1 MNRNNPYGNYRAP
14 IFAGLI
20 LMLMVSCGITKN
32 AAVDTKDLSYLYNP
46 TKSAFRP
53 GFSVFNESAGRS
65 VLTVRFPA
73 SSLFFS
79 EANPKGIPI
88 AQILITVKLFN
99 ISAGRLLT
107 DTAFIDLDI
116 IREEGRL
123 DYLYKLPLK
132 VEPGYEYNA
141 EVKILDQL
149 KAEVV
154 QAFVPFNTISPGNR
168 YNFMARSHSG
178 KNELL
183 SPVVRPN
190 QYVNLLYP
198 NIQVDSLFIS
208 VFKPLSEI
216 PYPPSILLPEKT
228 IDYDP
233 DTIIA
238 VAWSDTL
245 PLMFPDEG
253 VYFCAP
259 ERESEEGF
267 TFLNFGPGYPVMNDP
282 EFMIRPLAYLASEE
296 EMNTIRSADR
306 PKLALDDF
314 WLKCGGNVDRS
325 RELIRIFYT
334 RILYANHYF
343 TSFKEGWRTERG
355 MIYTIYGPPDKVYKK
370 SDEESWGYRRPVL
383 KSSWGG
389 RLHLQERYL
398 FFNFKLR
405 NSRFSDNDYYL
416 SRSETLVSYWDR
428 AVASWRK
435 GIVFRLDN
443 PEDL

>member
-1 MNRNNPYGNYRAP
+1 MNRNIPYRNYRAP

-20 LMLMVSCGITKN
+20 LMVMVSCSVTRN
-32 AAVDTKDLSYLYNP
+32 TPVDTKDLSYLYNP
-46 TKSAFRP
+46 TKSSFRP
-53 GFSVFNESAGRS
+53 GFSVFNESDHLS
-65 VLTVRFPA
+65 ILTLRLPA

-79 EANPKGIPI
+79 EANPRGIPI
-88 AQILITVKLFN
+88 AQIMVTVKLFD
-99 ISAGRLLT
+99 ITGGRTLA
-107 DTAFIDLDI
+107 DTAFTDLDI
-116 IREEGRL
+116 IREEGRQE
-123 DYLYKLPLK
+123 YLYKLPLK
-132 VEPGYEYNA
+132 VEPGKDYNA

-149 KAEVV
+149 RAEVI
-154 QAFVPFNTISPGNR
+154 QSFVPFNTSSVSNK
-168 YNFMARSHSG
+168 YNFIVRSHIS

-198 NIQVDSLFIS
+198 KRPVDSLFIS
-208 VFKPLSEI
+208 VFKPLSEV

-233 DTIIA
+233 DTTIA
-238 VAWSDTL
+238 LAWSDTL
-245 PLMFPDEG
+245 PLMFPEEG
-253 VYFCAP
+253 VYFCTP
-259 ERESEEGF
+259 EKDADDGF
-267 TFLNFGPGYPVMNDP
+267 TFFNFGPGFPTMNDP

-296 EMNTIRSADR
+296 EMTAMLSSDR

-334 RILYANHYF
+334 RISYANNYF

-355 MIYTIYGPPDKVYKK
+355 MIYTIYGPPDKVYKN
-370 SDEESWGYRRPVL
+370 SEEESWGYRRPVL

-389 RLHLQERYL
+389 RVHLQEQYL

-405 NSRFSDNDYYL
+405 KSRFSDNDFYL

-435 GIVFRLDN
+435 GLVFRLDN

>member
-1 MNRNNPYGNYRAP
+1 MNRNNPSGNHRII
-14 IFAGLI
+14 IFAGII
-20 LMLMVSCGITKN
+20 LMVMASCGITKN

-46 TKSAFRP
+46 TKTSFRP
-53 GFSVFNESAGRS
+53 GFSVFNESDYLS
-65 VLTVRFPA
+65 VLTMRLPA

-79 EANPKGIPI
+79 EANPRGIPV
-88 AQILITVKLFN
+88 AQIMVTVKLFN
-99 ISAGRLLT
+99 ITGGRILS
-107 DTAFIDLDI
+107 DTAFLDLDI
-116 IREEGRL
+116 IREEGRQE
-123 DYLYKLPLK
+123 YLYKLPLK
-132 VEPGYEYNA
+132 VEPGIDYNA

-149 KAEVV
+149 RAEVV
-154 QAFVPFNTISPGNR
+154 QSFVAFNTRSVSNK
-168 YNFMARSHSG
+168 YNFIVRSHTS

-183 SPVVRPN
+183 IQVIRPN
-190 QYVNLLYP
+190 QNVNLLYP
-198 NIQVDSLFIS
+198 KRPLDSLFIS
-208 VFKPLSEI
+208 VFKPLSEV

-238 VAWSDTL
+238 LSYSDTL
-245 PLMFPDEG
+245 PLRFPNEG
-253 VYFCAP
+253 VYFCTH
-259 ERESEEGF
+259 ERDLEDGF
-267 TFLNFGPGYPVMNDP
+267 TFLNFGPGYPAVNDP
-282 EFMIRPLAYLASEE
+282 LEMIRPLAYLASEE
-296 EMNTIRSADR
+296 EMNTMLSSQR

-334 RILYANHYF
+334 RVLYANYYF

-355 MIYTIYGPPDKVYKK
+355 MIYTIYGPPDKVYKN
-370 SDEESWGYRRPVL
+370 SEEESWGYRRPVL

-389 RLHLQERYL
+389 RVHLQEKYL

-405 NSRFSDNDYYL
+405 KSRFSDNDFYL

-435 GIVFRLDN
+435 GLVFRLDN

>member
-1 MNRNNPYGNYRAP
+1 MNRISQLGNYRAW

-20 LMLMVSCGITKN
+20 LMIMVSCGVTRN

-46 TKSAFRP
+46 TKSSFRP
-53 GFSVFNESAGRS
+53 GFSVFNESDNLS
-65 VLTVRFPA
+65 LLTVRLPA

-79 EANPKGIPI
+79 EANPRGVPI
-88 AQILITVKLFN
+88 AQLMVTVKLFN
-99 ISAGRLLT
+99 ITGGRFLA

-116 IREEGRL
+116 IREEGRQE
-123 DYLYKLPLK
+123 YLYKLPLK
-132 VEPGYEYNA
+132 VEPGTDYNA

-149 KAEVV
+149 RAEVI
-154 QAFVPFNTISPGNR
+154 QAFVSFNTASLSNK
-168 YNFMARSHSG
+168 YNFIVRSHTT
-178 KNELL
+178 KNELI

-190 QYVNLLYP
+190 QHVNLLYP
-198 NIQVDSLFIS
+198 KRRLDSLFIS
-208 VFKPLSEI
+208 VFKPVSEV

-233 DTIIA
+233 DTVIA
-238 VAWSDTL
+238 VAYSDTL
-245 PLMFPDEG
+245 PLMFPEEG
-253 VYFCAP
+253 VYFCTP
-259 ERESEEGF
+259 ERDSEEGF
-267 TFLNFGPGYPVMNDP
+267 TFLNFGPGYPAMNDP
-282 EFMIRPLAYLASEE
+282 ELMIRPLAYLASEE
-296 EMNTIRSADR
+296 EMDLIRSSDR

-355 MIYTIYGPPDKVYKK
+355 MIYTIYGPPDKVYKN
-370 SDEESWGYRRPVL
+370 SEEESWGYRRPVL
-383 KSSWGG
+383 KSTWGG
-389 RLHLQERYL
+389 RVHLQEQYL

-405 NSRFSDNDYYL
+405 KSTFSDNDFYL

-435 GIVFRLDN
+435 GLVFRLDN

>member
-1 MNRNNPYGNYRAP
+1 M
-14 IFAGLI
+14 
-20 LMLMVSCGITKN
+20 C
-32 AAVDTKDLSYLYNP
+32 
-46 TKSAFRP
+46 
-53 GFSVFNESAGRS
+53 
-65 VLTVRFPA
+65 
-73 SSLFFS
+73 
-79 EANPKGIPI
+79 
-88 AQILITVKLFN
+88 
-99 ISAGRLLT
+99 
-107 DTAFIDLDI
+107 
-116 IREEGRL
+116 IRDR
-123 DYLYKLPLK
+123 
-132 VEPGYEYNA
+132 
-141 EVKILDQL
+141 
-149 KAEVV
+149 
-154 QAFVPFNTISPGNR
+154 
-168 YNFMARSHSG
+168 
-178 KNELL
+178 
-183 SPVVRPN
+183 
-190 QYVNLLYP
+190 
-198 NIQVDSLFIS
+198 
-208 VFKPLSEI
+208 
-216 PYPPSILLPEKT
+216 
-228 IDYDP
+228 
-233 DTIIA
+233 
-238 VAWSDTL
+238 SDTL

-253 VYFCAP
+253 VYFCTP
-259 ERESEEGF
+259 ERKSEEGF
-267 TFLNFGPGYPVMNDP
+267 TFLNFGPGYPLMNDP

-435 GIVFRLDN
+435 GLVFRLDN